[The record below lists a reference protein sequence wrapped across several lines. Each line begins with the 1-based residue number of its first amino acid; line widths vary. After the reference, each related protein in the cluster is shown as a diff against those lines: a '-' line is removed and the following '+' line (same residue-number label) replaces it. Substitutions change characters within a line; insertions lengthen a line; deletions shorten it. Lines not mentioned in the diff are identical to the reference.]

1 MFFTD
6 RGRVYKNKVYQINTD
21 TSRTTRGTP
30 LVQYLNLKPDEKVQ
44 TILAVESLEEEE
56 KDLLFATKLGE
67 IKRMNLKRIV
77 NIRANGINSMD
88 LEDGDELVSVRLA
101 NTGSDV
107 LMVSQQGI
115 SIRFPSTEVRS
126 SSRIAGGV
134 RGMRLRNDDYVVA
147 MDVGLPEDKLFVIS
161 REGKGKM
168 TRLNKA
174 DGSEPIY
181 RIQKRAG
188 SGVKT
193 FKLKNSDKRKS
204 EMFKHRMTLPMR
216 NR

>member
-1 MFFTD
+1 M
-6 RGRVYKNKVYQINTD
+6 
-21 TSRTTRGTP
+21 
-30 LVQYLNLKPDEKVQ
+30 
-44 TILAVESLEEEE
+44 
-56 KDLLFATKLGE
+56 FATKLGE

-147 MDVGLPEDKLFVIS
+147 MDIVDPDGQLLVIS
-161 REGKGKM
+161 ERGVGKPTSLNVIAQHIEVDMELLLLELLPKAVLW
-168 TRLNKA
+168 RLL
-174 DGSEPIY
+174 EW
-181 RIQKRAG
+181 
-188 SGVKT
+188 
-193 FKLKNSDKRKS
+193 
-204 EMFKHRMTLPMR
+204 
-216 NR
+216 